1 MRVLKI
7 GILNKKKRI
16 LFISV
21 IFLASFC
28 LLIPP
33 ALGYGYDFSNAE
45 IKPNGTFYETLASYD
60 YYAYYRVNCMPGD
73 YLYVEITVSYPTY
86 DADLILYD
94 EYQGIVDSSSISGS
108 YDYVSED
115 VYSTTHYYIR
125 IERIIPSSGTS
136 IAFTLYIS
144 GATGLVIPG
153 FEIISLLIAVISV
166 IGVIYL
172 QVKRKKK
179 TIF

>member
-33 ALGYGYDFSNAE
+33 ALGYGSTFVNAE
-45 IKPNGTFYETLASYD
+45 IRLNGNYSETLAAYD

-73 YLYVEITVSYPTY
+73 YLYIEIYVDYPSY
-86 DADLILYD
+86 DADLELYD
-94 EYQGIVDSSSISGS
+94 ETQWSVDSSSLSGS
-108 YDYVSED
+108 YDYVSAD
-115 VYSTTHYYIR
+115 VYSTTHYYIVV
-125 IERIIPSSGTS
+125 ERITPSSGT
-136 IAFTLYIS
+136 ALPFTLYIS
-144 GATGLVIPG
+144 GATGLAIPG

-172 QVKRKKK
+172 QVKRKKI
-179 TIF
+179 TTF